1 MMSVTRLDMEWTMGD
16 QTIKSDEE
24 WRRELTDEQYAV
36 CRGKGTEAPFSGE
49 YWDSKEPGVYRCACC
64 GASLFDAAAKYDS
77 GSGWPSFWQPLAEDQ
92 VSTQTDTS
100 HGMVRTEV
108 MCRACSAHL
117 GHVFTDGP
125 QPTGLRYCINSVAL
139 KLEPEK

>member
-1 MMSVTRLDMEWTMGD
+1 MGD

-24 WRRELTDEQYAV
+24 WRQELTDEQYAV

-64 GASLFDAAAKYDS
+64 EASLFDAAAKYDS
-77 GSGWPSFWQPLAEDQ
+77 GSGWPSFWQPLADDQ

-100 HGMVRTEV
+100 HGMMRTEV
-108 MCRACSAHL
+108 MCRACGAHL
-117 GHVFTDGP
+117 GHVFADGP

>member
-1 MMSVTRLDMEWTMGD
+1 MEWTMGD

-77 GSGWPSFWQPLAEDQ
+77 GSGWPSFWQPLAEEQ

-100 HGMVRTEV
+100 HGMMRTEV
-108 MCRACSAHL
+108 MCRACGAHL